1 MRMSVS
7 SASASVPTRFPS
19 RILHG
24 EVAPGW
30 HIIRPL
36 TIFVE
41 AMEDSGFLVSDDLF
55 SMYGMGA
62 TVEDAL
68 ADYSTSLIDFY
79 QILEARVGSNPHNRP
94 RFLHLQSYLLQG

>member
-7 SASASVPTRFPS
+7 SASASLPLRTPS
-19 RILHG
+19 RFLHG

-30 HIIRPL
+30 YIVRPL
-36 TIFVE
+36 AVFVE
-41 AMEDSGFLVSDDLF
+41 AMEDAGFLVSDDLF

-62 TVEDAL
+62 TVEEAL

-79 QILEARVGSNPHNRP
+79 QILEARVESNPHNRP
-94 RFLHLQSYLLQG
+94 RFQHLQSYLLQG